1 MNWES
6 SVKTI
11 KEYLTPLVGS
21 YFIQNQAIPAIAIIS
36 GEQEYPPPG
45 TKIEGTEAVV
55 FLPTISPSI
64 NLDGSMSKRRWE
76 ILIKFWDDQTTPEI
90 LGKIDEI
97 VQEFPWELDSML
109 HLPPVQSRMQ
119 PEIIRIIWIE
129 YV

>member
-45 TKIEGTEAVV
+45 TKIIGTEAVV

-76 ILIKFWDDQTTPEI
+76 ILIKFWDGQTTPEI
-90 LGKIDEI
+90 LAKIDEI

-129 YV
+129 YI